1 MTIQEF
7 SSIFGDNIPDELASI
22 ANEMKHLVE
31 RGFKPTIKSCLTASG
46 SKRYYY
52 VAADTTY
59 MFDPPCAAVSIK
71 VNLNNHVWTI
81 YFRHGNA
88 WIQRDGYWFV
98 SHLANRPLDHLEPL
112 LTADALGHWVWSKCG
127 QGIGFTAKEN
137 ELWRMVH
144 DACRRLFEADKVKD
158 PIEEPKQTKVR
169 QPKEPRVARASSASS
184 ASRVARASKKDVG
197 PDLQLDF

>member
-7 SSIFGDNIPDELASI
+7 SNIFNGGVPDELASI
-22 ANEMKHLVE
+22 ANEMKSLVE
-31 RGFKPTIKSCLTASG
+31 RGLKPTIKSCLTASG

-71 VNLNNHVWTI
+71 VELNNHVWYV

-88 WIQRDGYWFV
+88 WLKRDRDWFA
-98 SHLANRPLDHLEPL
+98 SHVANRPLDHLEPIS
-112 LTADALGHWVWSKCG
+112 TPDALSRWVWSKCG
-127 QGIGFTAKEN
+127 QGIGFTCEGN
-137 ELWRMVH
+137 TLWRLVQ
-144 DACRRLFEADKVKD
+144 DSCYRLFEADKVED
-158 PIEEPKQTKVR
+158 PKEEPKQTKVR
-169 QPKEPRVARASSASS
+169 QPKEPRVTRLARVSS
-184 ASRVARASKKDVG
+184 ASRVSKKDVG

>member
-7 SSIFGDNIPDELASI
+7 SNIFHGEIPDELASI
-22 ANEMKHLVE
+22 ANEIKHLVK
-31 RGFKPTIKSCLTASG
+31 RGLKPTIKSCLTASG

-52 VAADTTY
+52 VADTTY

-71 VNLNNHVWTI
+71 INLNNHVWTI

-112 LTADALGHWVWSKCG
+112 STPEALGHWVWSKCG
-127 QGIGFTAKEN
+127 QGIGFTEKDNA
-137 ELWRMVH
+137 LWRMVH
-144 DACRRLFEADKVKD
+144 DDMRRLFDADQVKD

-169 QPKEPRVARASSASS
+169 QPKEPRVARASSAS
-184 ASRVARASKKDVG
+184 RVARLARASKKDVG